1 MNQGTHPEEL
11 PAEVLDDVASVVG
24 AEVTLLSRLPGGVN
38 GGAMRVQ
45 LAGRANAVLKAVP
58 RAHPNHLDET
68 LRAQRVVEHMR
79 RRGYPTPAWLG
90 VGATATHVWHLMD
103 FVDAAPAPEL
113 TPSLVEQLMEIIE
126 LQAGQA
132 SEPYDHWSYAWRVA
146 TGQES
151 AVAGLDFN
159 ETPEQS
165 LLRQSV
171 AGLSGYSS
179 VVSALVERLR
189 LVCADVPPPREAPDM
204 VHADL
209 STPSNVLVRD
219 GAVVAVV
226 DIGNA
231 GSGTRATRS
240 HHPRV
245 VHLPGSAAGRCPKA
259 AVDEN
264 PRPGRL
270 GGGGGARSDTD
281 PPHARDPHPSRA
293 PRCRSRGGQARPS
306 RPRRAERASLTVAGG
321 DGVRNGDL
329 RLLSAGI
336 TRNIHLE
343 AENGA
348 LREFVEQ
355 LQSQVGEL
363 QERIV
368 EVERKIRRSCRSTPW
383 ASARRWCRQAASPH
397 RRAGPA
403 PRFEAA
409 RFRRASRPSA
419 DTPAAR
425 HATARSSPC
434 SRAAMFASTRS
445 DAAHARSST
454 ATRRTRRAISRTP

>member
-24 AEVTLLSRLPGGVN
+24 AEVTLLSRLGGLN

-151 AVAGLDFN
+151 AVAGL
-159 ETPEQS
+159 
-165 LLRQSV
+165 L
-171 AGLSGYSS
+171 GYSS

-209 STPSNVLVRD
+209 NPSNVLVRH

-231 GSGTRATRS
+231 GSGTRATDLTAL
-240 HHPRV
+240 V
-245 VHLPGSAAGRCPKA
+245 WY
-259 AVDEN
+259 
-264 PRPGRL
+264 
-270 GGGGGARSDTD
+270 TFQD
-281 PPHARDPHPSRA
+281 P
-293 PRCRSRGGQARPS
+293 Q
-306 RPRRAERASLTVAGG
+306 L
-321 DGVRNGDL
+321 DGVRRRLWARILDL
-329 RLLSAGI
+329 VGWEGAAVLAATQILLQLEWPIRLGRHDVVSGVVKRGHRALDEL
-336 TRNIHLE
+336 N
-343 AENGA
+343 A
-348 LREFVEQ
+348 LR
-355 LQSQVGEL
+355 
-363 QERIV
+363 
-368 EVERKIRRSCRSTPW
+368 
-383 ASARRWCRQAASPH
+383 
-397 RRAGPA
+397 
-403 PRFEAA
+403 
-409 RFRRASRPSA
+409 
-419 DTPAAR
+419 
-425 HATARSSPC
+425 
-434 SRAAMFASTRS
+434 
-445 DAAHARSST
+445 
-454 ATRRTRRAISRTP
+454 